1 MMLVLINIVLNVE
14 HHQDFV
20 KIMNGL
26 IVQILMDGFSNILDI
41 GWVKYLQMM
50 REKLIDGKEL

>member
-26 IVQILMDGFSNILDI
+26 IAQILMDGFSNILDI
-41 GWVKYLQMM
+41 VWVKYLQMM